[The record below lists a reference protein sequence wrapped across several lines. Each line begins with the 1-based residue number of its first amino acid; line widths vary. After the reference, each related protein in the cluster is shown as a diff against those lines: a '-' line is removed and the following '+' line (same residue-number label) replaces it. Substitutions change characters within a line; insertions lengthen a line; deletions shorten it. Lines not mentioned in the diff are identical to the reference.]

1 MSATRENDPLLD
13 SVPLVRGWHVLPPVV
28 LCQKIG
34 QGGMGAVYSG
44 YHMHLGID
52 VAVKCLSPALGHH
65 GAQFVERFQRE
76 ANLAAKITHPNLVRI
91 YDYRQAYGLHYLVM
105 ELVHGESA
113 RERVARLGPQSNDQA
128 AAILLGTADALAQ
141 AHGHRNRVV
150 HRDIKPDNILIS
162 RAGEVKLA
170 DLGIAKALQT
180 DETAMVNTVGVIG
193 TPRYMAP
200 EQWEDGEDLGP
211 PADVWSL
218 GATLYFLLVGAD
230 AIEGQGQQQAYT
242 ATCQKPFPDVLLR
255 CADASPE
262 LVAILH
268 KCVAREPGERYRDA
282 AELAAAL
289 RPLVENA
296 SATLRAADAS
306 PDDTTPLLERPT
318 PELLVGIQR
327 EMEVTPTPG
336 PAVLADTLNFDARPD
351 GFEPTV
357 LTAPDEESRPRAFP
371 YLAALAVLAV
381 GLVAGRFL
389 LGGDEA
395 PTRPTDGVQ
404 AGSSAEPVAGLAE
417 QDEAQG
423 EAQVEPV
430 ERPPEAPAEATA
442 DLQSDLPADQSAEAT
457 ADSAAG
463 VPAAEPLNEA
473 EGEHEEDVPSKSL
486 DVVVPQVA
494 AAIPVVSLNDLELI
508 DGVHYCGQ
516 PTLFLRGTVTDHV
529 DGIPPEVSCNGQ
541 LVASEIIRTGLFHA
555 SIALPINQASRL
567 RIAYPGAVPLD
578 LEVVQDSRD
587 PEVELLTPTASAV
600 RLNTSSTEVKV
611 RVTEAHLKQVLIGG
625 VPVTPSEADASVYS
639 AVLPLPV
646 DGEHGALIRA
656 EDLTGR
662 RTRLG
667 ISVFRDTTPPQRLP
681 SSPATGSAVET
692 SANVEFRLTFDED
705 LRSYTVGGTERTLDN
720 AFPRIGFSLQAPA
733 VAGPWSVSGLAV
745 DTAGNSA
752 PFSLDLVAVAPEPP
766 PVVIPAVTPDIAVP
780 GTVTPDPEVTEPEAE
795 PEPAAPSADV
805 TIGRDVPDGWTA
817 MEPADS
823 GRWASRAK
831 EPRSGIVFRLIPAG
845 SFAMGSPKNETD
857 RRDEERQHMVTLTR
871 PFYLAETETT
881 QEQYRRVTGDSPSK
895 FRGAELPV
903 ERVNWQAATAFCE
916 SIQCELP
923 TEAQWEY
930 ACRAGTQTPIS
941 FGSTI
946 RGESVNFLGA
956 SSYPRGKS
964 LNRRRTVRADGS
976 DEKLIQPNSWGL
988 YHMHGNVFEW
998 CRDIYAAKAYR
1009 THKGSDPVHTGP
1021 GKTHVI
1027 RGGSWETPG
1036 WDCRSAARNY
1046 AGKKPTA
1053 PELIGF
1059 RCSLT
1064 LPADDS

>member
-1 MSATRENDPLLD
+1 MSAPREIDPLLE
-13 SVPLVRGWHVLPPVV
+13 SVPLLRGWHVLPPVV
-28 LCQKIG
+28 LCRKIG

-52 VAVKCLSPALGHH
+52 VAVKCLNPALGHH
-65 GAQFVERFQRE
+65 GAQFIERFQRE

-105 ELVHGESA
+105 ELVQGESA
-113 RERVARLGPQSNDQA
+113 RERVARLGPQSNAQA

-141 AHGHRNRVV
+141 AHGDRNRVV
-150 HRDIKPDNILIS
+150 HRDVKPDNILIS

-255 CADASPE
+255 CPDASPE
-262 LVAILH
+262 LVAILE
-268 KCVAREPGERYRDA
+268 KCVAREPSDRYRDA
-282 AELAAAL
+282 AELATAL
-289 RPLVENA
+289 RPLVEEPTT
-296 SATLRAADAS
+296 TLRAADAS

-318 PELLVGIQR
+318 PELLIGIQR
-327 EMEVTPTPG
+327 ELEVTPTPG
-336 PAVLADTLNFDARPD
+336 PAVLADTLNFHARSD
-351 GFEPTV
+351 GFEPTR
-357 LTAPDEESRPRAFP
+357 LTAPEEDSKRKAFP
-371 YLAALAVLAV
+371 YAAALGVLAV

-389 LGGDEA
+389 LGGDKA
-395 PTRPTDGVQ
+395 PAWPSDGIQ
-404 AGSSAEPVAGLAE
+404 AESSADSVAGLTE
-417 QDEAQG
+417 QEADSTAALLPEEPLKEAQ
-423 EAQVEPV
+423 E
-430 ERPPEAPAEATA
+430 
-442 DLQSDLPADQSAEAT
+442 DL
-457 ADSAAG
+457 
-463 VPAAEPLNEA
+463 
-473 EGEHEEDVPSKSL
+473 PSKSL
-486 DVVVPQVA
+486 DIVVPQVA
-494 AAIPVVSLNDLELI
+494 AAIPVLSLNDLELI

-516 PTLFLRGTVTDHV
+516 PTLQLRGPVTDHTN
-529 DGIPPEVSCNGQ
+529 GIPPEVTCNGQ
-541 LVASEIIRTGLFHA
+541 FVDSEIIRTGLFHA
-555 SIALPINQASRL
+555 TIALPIDQVSRL

-611 RVTEAHLKQVLIGG
+611 RVTEAHLNQVLIDG
-625 VPVTPSEADASVYS
+625 VPVLPSEADASVYS
-639 AVLPLPV
+639 TVLPLPV
-646 DGEHGALIRA
+646 DGEHAALIRA
-656 EDLTGR
+656 EDFTGR

-667 ISVFRDTTPPQRLP
+667 ISVLRDTTPPQRLP
-681 SSPATGSAVET
+681 SFPAAGSAIET

-705 LRSYTVGGTERTLDN
+705 LRSYTVGDTERALDN
-720 AFPRIGFSLQAPA
+720 AFPRIGFSLKAPA
-733 VAGPWSVSGLAV
+733 VAGPWRVSGLAV

-752 PFSLDLVAVAPEPP
+752 PFSLDLIAVAPEPP
-766 PVVIPAVTPDIAVP
+766 PVVAAVVTPEP
-780 GTVTPDPEVTEPEAE
+780 VTSEPEVSEQESE
-795 PEPAAPSADV
+795 PEPAHPSADV
-805 TIGRDVPDGWTA
+805 TLGRDVPNGWTVLQ
-817 MEPADS
+817 PADS

-831 EPRSGIVFRLIPAG
+831 EPRSGIVFRLIPSG
-845 SFAMGSPKNETD
+845 SFVMGSPKNETD

-881 QEQYRRVTGDSPSK
+881 QEQYRRITGDSPSK

-903 ERVNWQAATAFCE
+903 ERVNWEAATAFCE

-923 TEAQWEY
+923 SEAQWEY

-941 FGSTI
+941 SGSTI

-998 CRDIYAAKAYR
+998 CRDTYAAKAYR
-1009 THKGSDPVHTGP
+1009 THQGSDPVHTGP
-1021 GKTHVI
+1021 GGPHVI

-1046 AGKKPTA
+1046 AGKKPAA

-1064 LPADDS
+1064 LPTDDP